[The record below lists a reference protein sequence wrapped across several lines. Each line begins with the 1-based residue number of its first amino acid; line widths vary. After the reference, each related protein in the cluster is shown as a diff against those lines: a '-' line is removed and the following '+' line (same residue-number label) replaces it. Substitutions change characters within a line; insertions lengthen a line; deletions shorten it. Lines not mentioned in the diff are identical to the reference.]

1 MSRMTQ
7 TLFRIMALAALVLAA
22 ACSTP
27 ARFGTPDDG
36 AAGAAAPVDQV
47 DPASDP
53 TSPTFFSQTIG
64 DRVFF
69 AVDQSNLSSEAQS
82 VLAEQAQ
89 WLLTNTDYQAIIEG
103 HADEQG
109 TTEYNIALSARRANA
124 VREYLIGQGIAGT
137 RMRTLPLG
145 KERPAELCAEERC
158 YSANRRAVTIISTG
172 AVS

>member
-1 MSRMTQ
+1 MTHI
-7 TLFRIMALAALVLAA
+7 FRLTALSMLIFAA

-27 ARFGTPDDG
+27 ERFNDANSVELGPNSG
-36 AAGAAAPVDQV
+36 AFGPGG
-47 DPASDP
+47 DPSNP
-53 TSPTFFSQTIG
+53 TSPAYFSQTVG

-69 AVDQSNLSSEAQS
+69 AVDQSILTSDAQATLSG
-82 VLAEQAQ
+82 QAQ

-124 VREYLIGQGIAGT
+124 VREYLVAQGIASN
-137 RMRTLPLG
+137 RLRTLPLG

-158 YSANRRAVTIISTG
+158 YSLNRRAVTIISTD
-172 AVS
+172 ALS